1 MWLSTKQ
8 TGGGGGGGG
17 GKNFSFVVSKSRYR
31 DTQKTP
37 SVTYETLIVFSLF
50 GAVRRKQYTINIIC
64 M

>member
-8 TGGGGGGGG
+8 TEE
-17 GKNFSFVVSKSRYR
+17 KESSLVSVVSKSRYR

>member
-8 TGGGGGGGG
+8 TGG
-17 GKNFSFVVSKSRYR
+17 KESSLVSVVSKSRYR